1 MNSDQLLQVYNHL
14 TPPRVLVFGDLML
27 DRYTWGNA
35 ERISQEA
42 PIIVLRADQ
51 QETSLGGAAN
61 VCHLVRGL
69 DAPAACVGVVG
80 NDEPGATLQGL
91 LCELDVHCN
100 SLLVDNNRCTTLKE
114 RFVGRAGGRHPSQIL
129 RVDHEASIPIQP
141 QLEQELMK
149 RLQRMI
155 PEYDVLLISDYGKG
169 VCTPQLV
176 PAAIRTANEHQ
187 VLVLVDPARGGN
199 YQIYRQATLLKPN
212 RAESELATG
221 VKITSPEQAFLAG
234 QRLCTQLDLKLAVIT
249 LDRDGMVV
257 VQQDGHHDQVHTAAR
272 AVYEITGAGDMAFA
286 MLGFSLGA
294 GAAPLAA
301 VQLANIAAGLAV
313 ERMGVATIRPEEIL
327 AQLQEKRHLS
337 VTNTVEENKIV
348 AVERAMQLADQYRR
362 DGHKIVFTNGCFDLL
377 HVGHLTNLKQ
387 AAEFGD
393 KLFVGVNGD
402 ASVRQLKGGQRP
414 VIKQEH
420 RAALLA
426 ALECVAHVVIFDD
439 ATPHLLLRAIRPD
452 VLVKGGT
459 YTRQEVVGH
468 EVVEAYG
475 GQVQVTEMVPEMS
488 TTRLLESIRQQELS
502 SRAA

>member
-1 MNSDQLLQVYNHL
+1 MNSNQLQEVFGRLM
-14 TPPRVLVFGDLML
+14 PPRILVLGDLML

-51 QETSLGGAAN
+51 QQTSLGGAAN

-69 DAPAACVGVVG
+69 DAPAACVGIVG
-80 NDEPGATLQGL
+80 NDEQGATLRRM
-91 LCELDVHCN
+91 LCKLDVHCN
-100 SLLVDNNRCTTLKE
+100 SLLVDDNRCTTLKE

-129 RVDHEASIPIQP
+129 RVDHEASVPIQP
-141 QLEQELMK
+141 QLEQELIQQV
-149 RLQRMI
+149 QRMI
-155 PEYDVLLISDYGKG
+155 PKYDVLLISDYGKG

-176 PAAIRTANEHQ
+176 QAAIRSANKHQ
-187 VLVLVDPARGGN
+187 VIVLVDPARGAN
-199 YQIYRQATLLKPN
+199 FQIYRQATLLKPN

-221 VKITSPEQAFLAG
+221 VNITSPEQAFLAG

-257 VQQDGHHDQVHTAAR
+257 VQQDGHHEQVPTAAR
-272 AVYEITGAGDMAFA
+272 AVYDITGAGDMAFA

-294 GAAPLAA
+294 GAAPRAA

-313 ERMGVATIRPEEIL
+313 ERMGVATIRPEDIQAHLEGER
-327 AQLQEKRHLS
+327 QLQAQHA
-337 VTNTVEENKIV
+337 TEENKIV
-348 AVERAMQLADQYRR
+348 TVERAVQLANQYRLANR
-362 DGHKIVFTNGCFDLL
+362 KCVFTNGCFDLL

-387 AAEFGD
+387 AAKFGD
-393 KLFVGVNGD
+393 KLFVGVNSD
-402 ASVRQLKGGQRP
+402 TSVRHLKGPQRP
-414 VIKQEH
+414 VIKQED

-426 ALECVAHVVIFDD
+426 ALECVAHVVIFDE
-439 ATPHLLLRAIRPD
+439 ATPHSLLRAIRPD
-452 VLVKGGT
+452 VLVKGGN

-475 GQVQVTEMVPEMS
+475 GQVRVTGMFPGMS
-488 TTRLLESIRQQELS
+488 TTQLLESIRQQELS
-502 SRAA
+502 SQAA